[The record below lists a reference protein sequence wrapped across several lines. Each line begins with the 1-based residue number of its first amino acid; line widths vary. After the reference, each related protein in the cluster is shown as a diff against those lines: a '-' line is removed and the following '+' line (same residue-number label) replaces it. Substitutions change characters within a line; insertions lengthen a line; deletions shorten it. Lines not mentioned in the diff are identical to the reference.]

1 MPLTGA
7 DGLKKKKKKTEL
19 SQQKGGLGGLGVV
32 LEAGSAEL

>member
-7 DGLKKKKKKTEL
+7 DGLKKKKIEL

-32 LEAGSAEL
+32 LEAGSVEL